1 MRRRVAN
8 ERCCVLSFLQPFY
21 PVCRVRAV
29 LSKKLKFTWT
39 VEVVSSSGPLY
50 QTRDG
55 VQLRRPTPSASPDI
69 LSPRKWSRRP
79 RRSAKHRTGRRTRIL
94 IALNIPPNLPSS
106 ALEAKVRDMAISRR
120 LSPPSQAHIIN
131 LTPEMLSLFA
141 ESTRELLL
149 PTVNLSSMS
158 QPGVVG
164 VLV

>member
-1 MRRRVAN
+1 MVAVPSN
-8 ERCCVLSFLQPFY
+8 RPQ
-21 PVCRVRAV
+21 R
-29 LSKKLKFTWT
+29 KKLKYAWT
-39 VEVVSSSGPLY
+39 VEVVSSSGRLH
-50 QTRDG
+50 QTSGD
-55 VQLRRPTPSASPDI
+55 VHLRHRTLSVLPGI
-69 LSPRKWSRRP
+69 RSPRKWSRRT

-94 IALNIPPNLPSS
+94 IALNIPPNVSSS
-106 ALEAKVRDMAISRR
+106 ALEAKVREMAISRR

-149 PTVNLSSMS
+149 PTVNFSSLR